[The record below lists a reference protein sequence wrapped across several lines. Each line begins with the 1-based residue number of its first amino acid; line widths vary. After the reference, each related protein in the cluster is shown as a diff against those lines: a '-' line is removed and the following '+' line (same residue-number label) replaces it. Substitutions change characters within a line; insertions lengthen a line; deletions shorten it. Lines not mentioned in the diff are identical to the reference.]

1 MKVLTQSDG
10 FRTQENQRWFEI
22 LSQNIDP
29 SIRKHAERMK
39 NCAGYMEF
47 YKNKSTGKVKVFA
60 NFCKSRLCCKCARF
74 KANCNRYKL
83 EKIIKKLE
91 SDKDLMALG
100 LTFTMKEN
108 CTIADFKK
116 AVRKLN
122 KAMSNMIRTDLFSGR
137 VGHYKALEFTKRRL
151 NELHPHV
158 AYLMHFKKM
167 DLSELTGIKKM
178 LNSKIFNDEIIGLYN
193 WEKSFGKFLIE
204 DSIDSTLS
212 PEDHYY
218 VFKQGILDDCLR
230 RLKKGYLP
238 RIMLQCLA
246 KKNGLGHQVWITEP
260 DKNYLLELCKYNTKT
275 MEYEGSEMEEL
286 FAVTRCTRFGDFSKK
301 YREVLK
307 EDELLLEDDEQP
319 TDEWESI
326 GSVQQNVEEQ
336 MLKAS
341 NPDPEVV
348 RSIQR
353 LEKAGMIG
361 YSIENI
367 PNFKDWLD
375 SLIEQEE

>member
-10 FRTQENQRWFEI
+10 FRTQENNRWFDI
-22 LSQNIDP
+22 LSENSDP
-29 SIRKHAERMK
+29 AIRRHADRLK
-39 NCAGYMEF
+39 NCGGYIEI
-47 YKNKSTGKVKVFA
+47 YKNKKTGKVKVRA

-74 KANCNRYKL
+74 KANQNRYKL
-83 EKIIKKLE
+83 EKIVKKLE
-91 SDKDLMALG
+91 GDKGLMALG

-122 KAMSNMIRTDLFSGR
+122 KAMSNIIRGDLFSGR
-137 VGHYKALEFTKRRL
+137 VGHYKALEFTKSRL
-151 NELHPHV
+151 NEVHPHV

-167 DLSELTGIKKM
+167 DLTELLGVKKM
-178 LNSKIFNDEIIGLYN
+178 LNSKTFDEEIYGLYQ
-193 WEKSFGKFLIE
+193 WEKSFGKFLLE
-204 DSIDSTLS
+204 DSIDSSLS
-212 PEDHYY
+212 PKDHYY

-246 KKNGLGHQVWITEP
+246 KKNGLGHQVWITKP

-275 MEYEGSEMEEL
+275 MEYEGCEMEEL
-286 FAVTRCTRFGDFSKK
+286 FAVTRFTRFGDFSKK
-301 YREVLK
+301 YRDVLK
-307 EDELLLEDDEQP
+307 EDELLLEDDEQSS
-319 TDEWESI
+319 DDWESM
-326 GSVQQNVEEQ
+326 GSVEKNVEEQ

-341 NPDPEVV
+341 NPDPEVIKV
-348 RSIQR
+348 LQR

-367 PNFKDWLD
+367 PNFNDWLN